1 MKAIWPLAVTFRES
15 SERTARRGVLVEPNF
30 IEEVAKALDTLSVE
44 RLVRD
49 SLPGKVRCRECDKW
63 LFTAIQ
69 ARYTI
74 IRALDM
80 QSDHFES
87 YECPIF
93 EGLYHLSSL
102 DKQLVKQAGNPW
114 LRRKIEQEKA
124 KLEVLQIRKRDISA
138 ARKDFLGKENLVVVD
153 GRTSSVV
160 PYTKALRRK
169 IVRALVVPLQGMRKP
184 RTHRFRKRRKPFRPT
199 PRRDTARGDLPRGEI
214 MTKMLAWPNGKKI
227 WGIPEDYSRKTSPV
241 LRRRN
246 RAREAEA
253 VRKLVEQE
261 GDPIAL
267 WYWRSEDFEDVWA
280 NTNDAALGTIDFQDG
295 RYTCE

>member
-1 MKAIWPLAVTFRES
+1 MVTFRES
-15 SERTARRGVLVEPNF
+15 SERTARRGVFVEPNF
-30 IEEVAKALDTLSVE
+30 IEEVAKALDALSVE

-49 SLPGKVRCRECDKW
+49 SLPGKVRCRECDKL

-74 IRALDM
+74 IRAVEKN
-80 QSDHFES
+80 DHFEA
-87 YECPIF
+87 YLCPVQ
-93 EGLYHLSSL
+93 EGELYHLSSL
-102 DKQLVKQAGNPW
+102 DKQSVKMAGNPW

-124 KLEVLQIRKRDISA
+124 KLDEFRLRKNDPSA
-138 ARKDFLGKENLVVVD
+138 TSKDALGKENLVVVD

>member
-1 MKAIWPLAVTFRES
+1 M
-15 SERTARRGVLVEPNF
+15 EPNF
-30 IEEVAKALDTLSVE
+30 IEEVAKALDVLSVE

-74 IRALDM
+74 IRAVDM

-114 LRRKIEQEKA
+114 LRRKIEQERA
-124 KLEVLQIRKRDISA
+124 KLDAIQTRKCDASTTH
-138 ARKDFLGKENLVVVD
+138 KEFLGKENLVVVD

-160 PYTKALRRK
+160 PYSKALRRK
-169 IVRALVVPLQGMRKP
+169 IVRALVIPLQGMRKP
-184 RTHRFRKRRKPFRPT
+184 RTHRFRRRRKPFRPT
-199 PRRDTARGDLPRGEI
+199 PRRDTARGDLPRGETV
-214 MTKMLAWPNGKKI
+214 TKMLSWANSHKFHVDNEHRSCRPRG
-227 WGIPEDYSRKTSPV
+227 GGAEF
-241 LRRRN
+241 RRRN

-253 VRKLVEQE
+253 VRRHVEQE
-261 GDPIAL
+261 GDPITL
-267 WYWRSEDFEDVWA
+267 WYWRNEDFEDVWA
-280 NTNDAALGTIDFQDG
+280 TDRHSTNDAALGTIDFQDG